1 MKGWDVSSRTLLT
14 VRFSAGEDRSRFETM
29 IERLEDGRGVFL
41 SVAVWMNTKLARL
54 GFHFRHILESP
65 PLQPSPTCSF
75 FSIPRPLRLRSAGV
89 SCGRWFYIAR
99 PGSRH
104 LRAGHVDRVITRVH
118 KSDRAYHNGRKS
130 RCQAVG
136 RNLTFYSVDRRIT
149 GFFSFFHLVVDPQT
163 DSFNFDSEQIFIG

>member
-65 PLQPSPTCSF
+65 PRCSLHPHARSSRSPARYGSV
-75 FSIPRPLRLRSAGV
+75 RPAFRVDAGFI
-89 SCGRWFYIAR
+89 SLAR
-99 PGSRH
+99 D
-104 LRAGHVDRVITRVH
+104 LD
-118 KSDRAYHNGRKS
+118 
-130 RCQAVG
+130 
-136 RNLTFYSVDRRIT
+136 TFAPATLI
-149 GFFSFFHLVVDPQT
+149 
-163 DSFNFDSEQIFIG
+163 E